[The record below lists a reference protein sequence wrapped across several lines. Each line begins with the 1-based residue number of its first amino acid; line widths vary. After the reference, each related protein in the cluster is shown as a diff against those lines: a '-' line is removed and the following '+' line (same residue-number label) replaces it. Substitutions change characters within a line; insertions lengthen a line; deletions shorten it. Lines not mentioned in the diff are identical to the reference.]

1 MLLYAAL
8 LLVPALF
15 LFVSVHPKGRHAA
28 AQLLAQLRCKL
39 SSATEALADE
49 PAQQEEE
56 LPDQNAPQPCP
67 TPNQLTIDLT
77 QLVQA
82 AAEGQYSSPLSYR
95 SSYTRTTMMFK
106 V

>member
-15 LFVSVHPKGRHAA
+15 LLVSVHPKGRRAA
-28 AQLLAQLRCKL
+28 AQLLAQWRPR
-39 SSATEALADE
+39 ANRPTAALADE
-49 PAQQEEE
+49 PAVAQE
-56 LPDQNAPQPCP
+56 DQPPGHNAPQ
-67 TPNQLTIDLT
+67 LTVNLT
-77 QLVQA
+77 QLIQA

-95 SSYTRTTMMFK
+95 SSYTRTTMLFK